1 MDTTAPT
8 NTAAVVSLVSGIL
21 AWIALPVL
29 GTIVAIFTG
38 HVALHQIRAAAG
50 LERGEGLAL
59 AGLVLGWVQVG
70 LLVLV
75 LALVGWLLFA
85 LLAGIFGGL
94 ALIVLI
100 GLGILLCAGLMAVL
114 WTIFFGMS

>member
-1 MDTTAPT
+1 MDATAPT

-21 AWIALPVL
+21 AWVALPIL

-38 HVALHQIRAAAG
+38 HVALNQIRESAG

-70 LLVLV
+70 LLL
-75 LALVGWLLFA
+75 LALVGWLLFI
-85 LLAGIFGGL
+85 LLAGMFGGL
-94 ALIVLI
+94 ALVFVI
-100 GLGILLCAGLMAVL
+100 GLGIVLFAGFMAVL
-114 WTIFFGMS
+114 WLIFLGVA